1 MARSQS
7 TVRGRARLARDSQQW
22 ILDYLIQETG
32 KVFHFQGD
40 GRGRL
45 PRSVRSHDMIS
56 KHVGLQARRMEA
68 LAQAEVAAGHA
79 ETALDFY
86 FQATVLYAGAQH
98 VIFQNNDEKRYLYAG
113 ARRCYD
119 QVIALAP
126 YRIEHIDIPWNGT
139 LVSGNLHLCPN
150 KTSAPLVFYIPGCD
164 TLKEA
169 WPHPFF
175 NAAHQRG
182 MHVFSFD
189 GPGQA
194 ESNLRGIRLTADNYE
209 DAASTALDYLVQR
222 PEIDTERIGV
232 YGISLGSFWGL
243 RFAARDRRIR
253 AIAAPA
259 STYCEKYI
267 LMDLESPRWK
277 QLFAYLTQSSTEAEL
292 DEVLSAMTLDGYM
305 TRIACPV
312 LLAAGEYDPRSPIDE
327 VYRMFDQ
334 LTAPAELWVFADQ
347 HHMPSIGGTDSAG
360 APSAPLHGV
369 MCDWLRDRF
378 AGKPLRHPGEVLYV
392 EANSAGANSATVA
405 RKRRWYEA

>member
-1 MARSQS
+1 MARPQN

-22 ILDYLIQETG
+22 MLDYLIQETG
-32 KVFHFQGD
+32 KVFHFQGE

-56 KHVGLQARRMEA
+56 KHVGLQARRIEA
-68 LAQAEVAAGHA
+68 LAQAEAAAGHP

-98 VIFQNNDEKRYLYAG
+98 IIFQNNDEKRYLYAG
-113 ARRCYD
+113 VRRCYG

-150 KTSAPLVFYIPGCD
+150 KASAPLVFYIPGCD

-209 DAASTALDYLVQR
+209 EAASTALDYLVQR
-222 PEIDTERIGV
+222 PEIDAEHIGV

-243 RFAARDRRIR
+243 RFASRDRRIR

-292 DEVLSAMTLDGYM
+292 DAVLGAMTLDGYM
-305 TRIACPV
+305 AKIACPV

-369 MCDWLRDRF
+369 MCDWLRDRL
-378 AGKPLRHPGEVLYV
+378 AGKPLRHPGQVLYV
-392 EANSAGANSATVA
+392 EANSAGPNSATVA
-405 RKRRWYEA
+405 RKRQWYES

>member
-1 MARSQS
+1 MARPQK

-22 ILDYLIQETG
+22 MLDYLIQETG
-32 KVFHFQGD
+32 KVFHFQGE

-45 PRSVRSHDMIS
+45 PRGVRSHDMIS
-56 KHVGLQARRMEA
+56 KHVGLQARRIEA
-68 LAQAEVAAGHA
+68 LAQAEAAAGHP

-113 ARRCYD
+113 VRRCYD

-222 PEIDTERIGV
+222 PEIDAEHIGV

-305 TRIACPV
+305 ARIACPV

-347 HHMPSIGGTDSAG
+347 HHMPSIGGTESAG

-378 AGKPLRHPGEVLYV
+378 ADKPLRHPGQVVYI
-392 EANSAGANSATVA
+392 EANSAGPNSPTVA
-405 RKRRWYEA
+405 RKRQWYES

>member
-1 MARSQS
+1 MAR
-7 TVRGRARLARDSQQW
+7 
-22 ILDYLIQETG
+22 
-32 KVFHFQGD
+32 
-40 GRGRL
+40 
-45 PRSVRSHDMIS
+45 
-56 KHVGLQARRMEA
+56 
-68 LAQAEVAAGHA
+68 
-79 ETALDFY
+79 
-86 FQATVLYAGAQH
+86 
-98 VIFQNNDEKRYLYAG
+98 
-113 ARRCYD
+113 
-119 QVIALAP
+119 
-126 YRIEHIDIPWNGT
+126 WNGT

-150 KTSAPLVFYIPGCD
+150 KAAAPLVFYIPGCD

-209 DAASTALDYLVQR
+209 EAASTALDYLVQR
-222 PEIDTERIGV
+222 PEIDAEHIGV

-243 RFAARDRRIR
+243 RFAARDQRIR

-292 DEVLSAMTLDGYM
+292 DTVLSAMTLDGYM
-305 TRIACPV
+305 AQIACPV

-334 LTAPAELWVFADQ
+334 LKVPAELWVFADQ
-347 HHMPSIGGTDSAG
+347 HHMPSIGGADSAG
-360 APSAPLHGV
+360 TPTAPLHDV

-378 AGKPLRHPGEVLYV
+378 ADKPLRYPGQVLYI
-392 EANSAGANSATVA
+392 EANSAGPNSATVS
-405 RKRRWYEA
+405 RKRQWYES